1 MAAPP
6 DLTTLDLSGT
16 WVMNKTLSD
25 DTDEILRLQGVGW
38 WMRSAIALATVT
50 LYIKHYKDEND
61 VEHIEIDQRL
71 TGGVPGTFENR
82 TLDWTPREHND
93 HLFGPVVGK
102 SRRVKLDELDNEYL
116 RKGWLQ
122 DTEQHGAINAHAQS
136 DTPKSGK
143 TWIAEQIWGFEL
155 VGDERRY
162 VRHVDFLGPE
172 SEHIQARLVYD
183 FCKMLANSNK
193 RMDFLTPMQIR
204 LSS

>member
-6 DLTTLDLSGT
+6 DLTTLNLSGT

-25 DTDEILRLQGVGW
+25 DTDEVLRLQGVGW

-50 LYIKHYKDEND
+50 LYVKHYKDESG

-71 TGGVPGTFENR
+71 TGGVPGTVENR
-82 TLDWTPREHND
+82 TLDWTPREHDD
-93 HLFGPVVGK
+93 HLFGAVIGK
-102 SRRVKLDELDNEYL
+102 SRRVMLDVLDNEFL

-122 DTEQHGAINAHAQS
+122 DTEQHGAINAYAQS

-162 VRHVDFLGPE
+162 VRHLDFLGPE
-172 SEHIQARLVYD
+172 KEHIQARLVYD
-183 FCKMLANSNK
+183 FYAS
-193 RMDFLTPMQIR
+193 
-204 LSS
+204 

>member
-16 WVMNKTLSD
+16 WVMNKSLSD

-38 WMRSAIALATVT
+38 WMRSAIGLATVT
-50 LYIKHYKDEND
+50 LYVKHYKDESG

-71 TGGVPGTFENR
+71 TGGIPGTFENR

-102 SRRVKLDELDNEYL
+102 SRRIKLDEIDNEFL

-122 DTEQHGAINAHAQS
+122 DTEQHGAINAYAQS
-136 DTPKSGK
+136 DTPKSGT

-172 SEHIQARLVYD
+172 GEHLQARLVYD
-183 FCKMLANSNK
+183 FYA
-193 RMDFLTPMQIR
+193 FQ
-204 LSS
+204 